1 MRIMVRALLIAAF
14 AFLTVTLVMNAA
26 AQVALQC
33 WNFSSQAE
41 AQATYNANPWMNLD
55 LDGNG
60 VACDCL
66 LSGTPC

>member
-14 AFLTVTLVMNAA
+14 AFLTMTLVMNAP

-33 WNFSSQAE
+33 WEFGSWEE
-41 AQATYNANPWMNLD
+41 AQATYQSAPWMNLD
-55 LDGNG
+55 PDGNG

-66 LSGTPC
+66 LNGTPC

>member
-1 MRIMVRALLIAAF
+1 MVRALLIAAF
-14 AFLTVTLVMNAA
+14 AFLTMTLVMNAA
-26 AQVALQC
+26 AQGALQC

-55 LDGNG
+55 PDGNG

-66 LSGTPC
+66 LTGTPC